1 MAAAQVFL
9 GSLAYFHVD
18 QVAHDIQSHNYYNVA
33 VMPKYRQKT
42 ICVGPGVVLFTVEET
57 AVIQA
62 VPAGVAPG
70 PPNPHYTW
78 VQSNLATVLAFM
90 GICAQG
96 GAMQQWSVLCNLRCM
111 WPDVDSLK
119 PPAPLAFQIVNG
131 VPGFLS
137 VHLDHITTS
146 RIPPPLPAPRLW
158 YNRHH
163 RRRNAILPEDPMPPG
178 PQRQYQ
184 NVMYGPQVQNARS
197 GVR

>member
-33 VMPKYRQKT
+33 VMPKYGQKT

-90 GICAQG
+90 GYLRTGWRYA
-96 GAMQQWSVLCNLRCM
+96 AMVSPMQ
-111 WPDVDSLK
+111 
-119 PPAPLAFQIVNG
+119 PALYVAG
-131 VPGFLS
+131 C
-137 VHLDHITTS
+137 
-146 RIPPPLPAPRLW
+146 
-158 YNRHH
+158 
-163 RRRNAILPEDPMPPG
+163 
-178 PQRQYQ
+178 
-184 NVMYGPQVQNARS
+184 
-197 GVR
+197 

>member
-1 MAAAQVFL
+1 MAVTRPYGISGL
-9 GSLAYFHVD
+9 DSRVGSGSLAYFHVD

-62 VPAGVAPG
+62 VPAGV
-70 PPNPHYTW
+70 
-78 VQSNLATVLAFM
+78 QSNLATVHAFM
-90 GICAQG
+90 GYLRTGWRYA
-96 GAMQQWSVLCNLRCM
+96 AM
-111 WPDVDSLK
+111 

-137 VHLDHITTS
+137 VHLDHITAS